1 MDVKILDYNN
11 DENYVDYKVTGLD
24 ENQLEFIKNNLKE
37 ELSIVDNN
45 LKIRMYFNDELFPF
59 NSEVAKYR
67 LEDFIAREEI
77 EMNVFLS
84 SFLEDL

>member
-1 MDVKILDYNN
+1 MDVKILDYDNN
-11 DENYVDYKVTGLD
+11 ENYVDYEVTGLD
-24 ENQLEFIKNNLKE
+24 KNQLEFIKNNLKE
-37 ELSIVDNN
+37 ELSITDNN
-45 LKIRMYFNDELFPF
+45 LRIRMYFNDELFPF